1 MSVKQRKEEGEKKE
15 KKQSETNIGI
25 YKSLHQRECI
35 LSTLGIDTA
44 HSNKQCKQHGYQ
56 KKMQV
61 ANHNRP
67 IHLNHQKCRPGD
79 CQHYG
84 RAKCAGLRRPTFPN
98 VFVAFPQQRPCY
110 PPHARLCGR
119 LDPHC
124 ARPSPFDRIRRAR
137 SPTWPRTS
145 PAGQEL
151 PLKPMSH
158 MA

>member
-1 MSVKQRKEEGEKKE
+1 MSSKQKDKPIQVLRNPYPKENPSMHIVHVEYR
-15 KKQSETNIGI
+15 TV
-25 YKSLHQRECI
+25 Y
-35 LSTLGIDTA
+35 T
-44 HSNKQCKQHGYQ
+44 NKQCKQPSYQ

-61 ANHNRP
+61 ANHDRP
-67 IHLNHQKCRPGD
+67 IHLNHQQCHPGD

-84 RAKCAGLRRPTFPN
+84 RAKCAGPRRSTFPN
-98 VFVAFPQQRPCY
+98 VLVALPQQRRCY
-110 PPHARLCGR
+110 PPHARLRGR

-124 ARPSPFDRIRRAR
+124 ARASPFDRIRRAR

-151 PLKPMSH
+151 QLKPMSH